1 MNEDIVRKMQEYSE
15 IISTEF
21 TEERYSLRSE
31 KGEKLEGMFYEL
43 IEMQEQHLPAKIRR
57 ECDSLAKRILG
68 KVEGL
73 I

>member
-1 MNEDIVRKMQEYSE
+1 MNEEIVRKMNEYSG
-15 IISTEF
+15 IILTEF
-21 TEERYSLRSE
+21 PEKKYSLHSKEGDR
-31 KGEKLEGMFYEL
+31 LEGMFYEL
-43 IEMQEQHLPAKIRR
+43 IEMQEQNLPVKIRK